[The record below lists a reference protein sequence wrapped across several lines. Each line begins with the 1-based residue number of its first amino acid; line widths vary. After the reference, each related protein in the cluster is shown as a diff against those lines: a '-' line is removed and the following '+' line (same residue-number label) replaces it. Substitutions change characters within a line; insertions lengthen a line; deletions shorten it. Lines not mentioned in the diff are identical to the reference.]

1 MSIFNNQE
9 NREIIRYLREHESV
23 TADELPLDLS
33 IRKKSA
39 LLKRLSQMNVLNKVK
54 EGRVWKY
61 SIAWIYKERFDW
73 E

>member
-23 TADELPLDLS
+23 TADTLPLDLS

-54 EGRVWKY
+54 DGRVWKY
-61 SIAWIYKERFDW
+61 SIAWIYKEGFDW